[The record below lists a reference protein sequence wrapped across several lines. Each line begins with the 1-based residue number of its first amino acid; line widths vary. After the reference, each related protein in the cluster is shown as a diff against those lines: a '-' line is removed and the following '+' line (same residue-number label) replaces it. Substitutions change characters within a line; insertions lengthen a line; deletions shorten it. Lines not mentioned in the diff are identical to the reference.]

1 MSTIIAIALGG
12 AAGALGRYAVSR
24 LFTDFVDASSQPL
37 ATMAVNVAGCGAMGL
52 LAGLAMAGAVNMS
65 EPMRGF
71 LMVGL
76 LGALT
81 TFSSFALDAFRLV
94 EKGGYGMAFLYV
106 AASVL
111 LSLLAFLACMR
122 LVRVV

>member
-1 MSTIIAIALGG
+1 MNTLIAIALGG

-24 LFTDFVDASSQPL
+24 VFTDLVHPSSQPL
-37 ATMAVNVAGCGAMGL
+37 ATMAVNIVGCGAMGL
-52 LAGLAMAGAVNMS
+52 LAGLAMAGTVNLS

-81 TFSSFALDAFRLV
+81 TFSSFSFDVFRLA
-94 EKGGYGMAFLYV
+94 EKGGYGMTLLYV

-111 LSLLAFLACMR
+111 LSLLAFFACMKLAR
-122 LVRVV
+122 IA

>member
-1 MSTIIAIALGG
+1 MNTILAIALGG

-24 LFTDFVDASSQPL
+24 LFTDLIHASSQPL
-37 ATMAVNVAGCGAMGL
+37 ATMAVNVVGCGAMGL
-52 LAGLAMAGAVNMS
+52 LAGLALAGTVHMS
-65 EPMRGF
+65 EPVRGF

-81 TFSSFALDAFRLV
+81 TFSSFSLDAFRLV
-94 EKGGYGMAFLYV
+94 ERGGYGMAFLYV

-111 LSLLAFLACMR
+111 LSLLAFFACLRLA
-122 LVRVV
+122 RVL